1 MVYIGMVVGLSDA
14 QPGSDAFSVVLQAI
28 DVSLLL
34 AFAIR
39 YGIRIRNFEIDQDW
53 QENGRAGLLEEGW
66 EGGMHI
72 KGSMLSEEGVLREQS
87 LVEPEE
93 IEERRQ

>member
-39 YGIRIRNFEIDQDW
+39 YGIRIRNFEID
-53 QENGRAGLLEEGW
+53 
-66 EGGMHI
+66 
-72 KGSMLSEEGVLREQS
+72 
-87 LVEPEE
+87 
-93 IEERRQ
+93 